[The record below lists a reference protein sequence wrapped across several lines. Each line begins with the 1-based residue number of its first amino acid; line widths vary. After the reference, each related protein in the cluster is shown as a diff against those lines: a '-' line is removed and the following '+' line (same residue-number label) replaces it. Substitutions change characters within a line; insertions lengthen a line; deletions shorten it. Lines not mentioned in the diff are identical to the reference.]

1 MIGAAEDAGYLATAQ
16 ARRRV
21 GHHQHRHPAA
31 TAAAWDA
38 LPGCLPG
45 IAAYYG
51 FAVEAGM
58 GGRSCSLHHVR
69 NGGPK
74 EEGRLD
80 CSAKFSGRMVLQNDI
95 CGSLH
100 PVYRYIC
107 IS

>member
-1 MIGAAEDAGYLATAQ
+1 MFVAAEDAGYLATAQ

-31 TAAAWDA
+31 TAAAWGA
-38 LPGCLPG
+38 FRGCLPG
-45 IAAYYG
+45 IAAFYG
-51 FAVEAGM
+51 FVVEAGM
-58 GGRSCSLHHVR
+58 GGRSCSLPNLR
-69 NGGPK
+69 NGGQK

-80 CSAKFSGRMVLQNDI
+80 YSARVSERMTLQNDI
-95 CGSLH
+95 RGSLH